1 VKAAKWALLPRS
13 DSIYAVSVIVVVV
26 DTNVFVAALRSGGG
40 PAREVIRRSLNGQYQ
55 PIFSNALWLEYEDLL
70 GRDVWTQETTD
81 DERRQVLAALAA
93 ASRWVKIF
101 YGWRPNLRDEGDNH
115 LVELAIAGGAVAI
128 VTYNIRDFGLADLR
142 WPDLSV
148 LTPPECLEKL
158 KWQH

>member
-1 VKAAKWALLPRS
+1 VF
-13 DSIYAVSVIVVVV
+13 VVVV

-40 PAREVIRRSLNGQYQ
+40 PSRDIIRRSLNGQYQ

-70 GRDVWTQETTD
+70 GREVWTNETTED
-81 DERRQVLAALAA
+81 DRRQVLAALAA

-115 LVELAIAGGAVAI
+115 LVELAIAGGAEAI
-128 VTYNIRDFGLADLR
+128 VTYNTRDLRSGDLR
-142 WPDLSV
+142 WPDIAV

-158 KWQH
+158 K

>member
-1 VKAAKWALLPRS
+1 MC
-13 DSIYAVSVIVVVV
+13 DSIYAVSVFVVVV

-40 PAREVIRRSLNGQYQ
+40 PSREVIRRSLDGRYK

-70 GRDVWTQETTD
+70 GRDVWTSETTHND
-81 DERRQVLAALAA
+81 RQQVLAALAA

-115 LVELAIAGGAVAI
+115 LVELAVAGGAEAI
-128 VTYNIRDFGLADLR
+128 VTYNIRDFRLADLR
-142 WPDLSV
+142 WPNLAV

-158 KWQH
+158 K